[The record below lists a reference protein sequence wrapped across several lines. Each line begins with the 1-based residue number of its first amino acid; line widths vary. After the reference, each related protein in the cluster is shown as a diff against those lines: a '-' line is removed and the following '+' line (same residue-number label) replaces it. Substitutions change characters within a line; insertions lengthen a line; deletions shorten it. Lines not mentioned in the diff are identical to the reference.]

1 MDLAWPTSFALSLT
15 AAFNP
20 SLFAALMVML
30 VSANAKRLMLGYLLG
45 AYLTAITSGL
55 VIVFALPDSGAVD
68 TTQDTLSPGPGP
80 GAGRD
85 RDRRRDRPVHRPQT
99 ERGSSARERRRR
111 KREEKGPPRWQR
123 ALDRGSPRVAFA
135 VGAVLSFPGASYLV
149 ALGLLHREDLS
160 TAATVVSVIAF
171 CLIEL
176 ILLELPLIGFAV
188 APDRTVAAIARFRAF
203 VTHDARRIGAWAAFV
218 VGALLLIRG
227 AIELLS

>member
-1 MDLAWPTSFALSLT
+1 
-15 AAFNP
+15 
-20 SLFAALMVML
+20 MVML

-68 TTQDTLSPGPGP
+68 TTENTLSPALDLALGMIAIVVGIVLSTGP
-80 GAGRD
+80 
-85 RDRRRDRPVHRPQT
+85 T
-99 ERGSSARERRRR
+99 ERASSARERRRR
-111 KREEKGPPRWQR
+111 KREERGPPRWQR

-160 TAATVVSVIAF
+160 TAATVFSVIAF

-203 VTHDARRIGAWAAFV
+203 VTNDARRIGAWAAFV

-227 AIELLS
+227 AIELL

>member
-1 MDLAWPTSFALSLT
+1 
-15 AAFNP
+15 
-20 SLFAALMVML
+20 MVML

-68 TTQDTLSPGPGP
+68 TTENTLSPALDLALGMIAIVVGVVLST
-80 GAGRD
+80 GSGD
-85 RDRRRDRPVHRPQT
+85 RA
-99 ERGSSARERRRR
+99 SSARERRRR
-111 KREEKGPPRWQR
+111 KREERGPPRWQR
-123 ALDRGSPRVAFA
+123 ALDHGSPRVAFA

-160 TAATVVSVIAF
+160 TAATVLSVIAF

-227 AIELLS
+227 AIELL

>member
-1 MDLAWPTSFALSLT
+1 
-15 AAFNP
+15 
-20 SLFAALMVML
+20 MVML

-68 TTQDTLSPGPGP
+68 TTQDTLSPALDLALGVIAIVVGIVLST
-80 GAGRD
+80 GATERAE
-85 RDRRRDRPVHRPQT
+85 RARRR
-99 ERGSSARERRRR
+99 SAGASERRRGR
-111 KREEKGPPRWQR
+111 RAGSGRSTAAPRASR
-123 ALDRGSPRVAFA
+123 SRSAPCSASPAPHIWSR
-135 VGAVLSFPGASYLV
+135 SASCT
-149 ALGLLHREDLS
+149 GRISS
-160 TAATVVSVIAF
+160 TAATVLSVIAF

-227 AIELLS
+227 AIELLL

>member
-1 MDLAWPTSFALSLT
+1 
-15 AAFNP
+15 
-20 SLFAALMVML
+20 MVML

-68 TTQDTLSPGPGP
+68 TTEDTLSPALDLALGLIAIAVGIVLR
-80 GAGRD
+80 GGSGDRAGD
-85 RDRRRDRPVHRPQT
+85 RQ
-99 ERGSSARERRRR
+99 EKRRR

-160 TAATVVSVIAF
+160 TAATVLSVIAF

-176 ILLELPLIGFAV
+176 ILLELPLIGFAL

-227 AIELLS
+227 AIELL